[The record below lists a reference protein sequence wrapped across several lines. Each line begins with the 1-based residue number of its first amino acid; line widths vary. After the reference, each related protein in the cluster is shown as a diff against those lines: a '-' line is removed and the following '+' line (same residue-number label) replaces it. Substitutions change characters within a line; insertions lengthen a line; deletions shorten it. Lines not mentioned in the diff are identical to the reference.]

1 MTGTTVYRGTCVP
14 ITDLAIAQRYME
26 ACAAGDQRTAIDI
39 VVQQISS
46 GERSQWWNGGEA
58 DDSRGAGGWWCTN
71 EAMAWKY
78 AYESMYDH
86 PGIPVLFTA
95 QESLAWEQYHE
106 EDAAG
111 TWWWHLPPGTPVNL
125 TQAVAVIRPPSEA
138 QSALESFA
146 GQGQWATISEFSG
159 TPRDGIEVPLP
170 LGRLPRTAKLASV
183 RAHLHIG
190 ALDPARFGQCY
201 NLSLQYVKDH
211 DDWILVHGLIGRPD
225 SILKQGNPN
234 PAPPIGHAWAISAD
248 NNTVWEPI
256 SNDTYPALYFMHLFG
271 ADEWVRYTQAEALVQ
286 TLRTSHWGPWDPAY
300 IAAEERWRAAFLA
313 WQQGQVQV
321 TAKVASSEVIYRG
334 MGVGAPNG
342 RELPEDE
349 ARALRDLART
359 DPERAAEEILRRI
372 NEYSGG
378 PIAGVW
384 WSTRQESARGYA
396 GGQVME
402 GWVDIL
408 LHATGAPRP
417 GAWMELKPGTPITL
431 IGMEVKGN
439 DSAWTFIPLRN
450 QAFTA
455 RSYTAKLGAALSM
468 ENMVSVAENVMAKSG
483 LIGKRI
489 TLPEGHEDDPDYQA
503 AIAPIIAW
511 ASGIAGRYVKV
522 YTSAYSLRQEGNPFA
537 FITGTGNICAQPTTN
552 ELTLLHELAH
562 IVSGVKG
569 HGQQFVRTAHRLYAE
584 HLGAEAA
591 EMFWRLM
598 EPYMEGKTA
607 KTAGTPSK
615 LFHAAP
621 KSARDSIAQHGL
633 DWTVGNPDG
642 HAPNGNFFHVTRAAI
657 DDMMSDGLAATHDLY
672 EVNVRGLGLHFEQ
685 DPYDTEA
692 IYTPTT
698 IPPERLRRV
707 SCRAEAKTAALGDWG
722 LDQLDLPA
730 QARDGDCIEVSER
743 IAAHLRARGEAAQV
757 VDVWGWGDFM
767 GQRVLA
773 FAHRAVLVGGLIID
787 ATATQFDPTLPPLMV
802 MPRAEYEA
810 KLGQATSTTVE
821 VQGLTKT
828 AGWEWEDFSLP
839 GGWYRRD
846 GSKVEVQGFH
856 DDLAL
861 YMDAGWVRYRRRPTG
876 AELNISFLG
885 QLTPA
890 QIEAILVDM
899 KQYAMKTIF
908 VDWKPEGENW
918 GHPTP
923 WRPFR
928 SEGTLNDHAVFLRS
942 LNTDQPLGKVGKTA
956 NSVEDRYGTRANV
969 IGTPGQGDKIFYN
982 RDTDTLIF
990 TTELAPAGAPQLR
1003 SGTSNGAYLY
1013 YINGELSP
1021 GSGANAPTSQTVYNP
1036 LFIEAL
1042 ERLVDTFPE
1051 FGRRPLYES
1060 SAGDPYNTPARIS
1073 SVWDF
1078 LRSVNEMRFEYATQH
1093 PGGVNIWASLHTGS
1107 QTRRLWRG
1115 LQVADATDEELEAIR
1130 RDPAGFARQH
1140 LNDPIGIHWT
1150 DDPSSAW
1157 NFSQG
1162 RDPEGWA
1169 SESDG
1174 FDEDEGGIWTI
1185 GLVLEG
1191 EVAESDIVQPG
1202 TAEHDGY
1209 AFSDAILDYG
1219 IEREIT
1225 VRGGTPVRLTS
1236 VTVTAVGENGA
1247 DVDFHAGLGMT
1258 KLAWNTNGITLFHG
1272 TIGYYADQVLA
1283 EGLKPRNATG
1293 VANHW
1298 SATAISFDGRVYL
1311 SHSSRMTVSRSAILS
1326 ARKVVT
1332 KKLYPLEELED
1343 RLWAIRPD
1351 NYRGQGITPE
1361 YTALSEQIEAMRAQ
1375 IEADPRLESVIL
1387 SVTIPPSAWGNL
1399 EPDEDTR
1406 FFTEPTTEA
1415 TGFPEWMSSLGSD
1428 AVVAYRGEIPTS
1440 WIKVQARGRAADQAG
1455 MYSPEGSDWRKAAS
1469 LSTSAPLGE

>member
-1 MTGTTVYRGTCVP
+1 MP

-26 ACAAGDQRTAIDI
+26 ACAAGDQRTVIDI

-138 QSALESFA
+138 QSALESFV
-146 GQGQWATISEFSG
+146 GQGQWATISEFGG

-170 LGRLPRTAKLASV
+170 LGRLPRTAK
-183 RAHLHIG
+183 
-190 ALDPARFGQCY
+190 
-201 NLSLQYVKDH
+201 
-211 DDWILVHGLIGRPD
+211 
-225 SILKQGNPN
+225 
-234 PAPPIGHAWAISAD
+234 
-248 NNTVWEPI
+248 
-256 SNDTYPALYFMHLFG
+256 
-271 ADEWVRYTQAEALVQ
+271 
-286 TLRTSHWGPWDPAY
+286 
-300 IAAEERWRAAFLA
+300 
-313 WQQGQVQV
+313 
-321 TAKVASSEVIYRG
+321 
-334 MGVGAPNG
+334 
-342 RELPEDE
+342 
-349 ARALRDLART
+349 
-359 DPERAAEEILRRI
+359 
-372 NEYSGG
+372 
-378 PIAGVW
+378 
-384 WSTRQESARGYA
+384 
-396 GGQVME
+396 
-402 GWVDIL
+402 
-408 LHATGAPRP
+408 
-417 GAWMELKPGTPITL
+417 
-431 IGMEVKGN
+431 
-439 DSAWTFIPLRN
+439 
-450 QAFTA
+450 
-455 RSYTAKLGAALSM
+455 
-468 ENMVSVAENVMAKSG
+468 
-483 LIGKRI
+483 
-489 TLPEGHEDDPDYQA
+489 
-503 AIAPIIAW
+503 
-511 ASGIAGRYVKV
+511 
-522 YTSAYSLRQEGNPFA
+522 
-537 FITGTGNICAQPTTN
+537 
-552 ELTLLHELAH
+552 
-562 IVSGVKG
+562 
-569 HGQQFVRTAHRLYAE
+569 
-584 HLGAEAA
+584 
-591 EMFWRLM
+591 
-598 EPYMEGKTA
+598 
-607 KTAGTPSK
+607 
-615 LFHAAP
+615 
-621 KSARDSIAQHGL
+621 
-633 DWTVGNPDG
+633 
-642 HAPNGNFFHVTRAAI
+642 
-657 DDMMSDGLAATHDLY
+657 
-672 EVNVRGLGLHFEQ
+672 
-685 DPYDTEA
+685 
-692 IYTPTT
+692 
-698 IPPERLRRV
+698 
-707 SCRAEAKTAALGDWG
+707 TAAND
-722 LDQLDLPA
+722 
-730 QARDGDCIEVSER
+730 I
-743 IAAHLRARGEAAQV
+743 
-757 VDVWGWGDFM
+757 
-767 GQRVLA
+767 
-773 FAHRAVLVGGLIID
+773 
-787 ATATQFDPTLPPLMV
+787 
-802 MPRAEYEA
+802 
-810 KLGQATSTTVE
+810 
-821 VQGLTKT
+821 KT
-828 AGWEWEDFSLP
+828 
-839 GGWYRRD
+839 
-846 GSKVEVQGFH
+846 
-856 DDLAL
+856 
-861 YMDAGWVRYRRRPTG
+861 
-876 AELNISFLG
+876 
-885 QLTPA
+885 
-890 QIEAILVDM
+890 
-899 KQYAMKTIF
+899 
-908 VDWKPEGENW
+908 
-918 GHPTP
+918 
-923 WRPFR
+923 
-928 SEGTLNDHAVFLRS
+928 
-942 LNTDQPLGKVGKTA
+942 LGKVGKTA

-1078 LRSVNEMRFEYATQH
+1078 LRSINEIRAEYARQRGASRAASRPHDLLPVEHRDRREGVLGLDGATPAPSSWVASGRPIRADLGRSAGGAGSPLGVPPVQGGDSRGVDRPAHVRRASVRQPGPSAGGDPQGQLRRQDHSGANQLGVGRASTSSEAHHPAGAGDSARGGPGSSTEGSRSAERGHDPVRLDDRAPEELEAHLTQHGATRLAAQTRTTETVYDTETYRLRPHAKILNLEECGALVRTILTDAGFPHADEAYAIPHPTSENTSCVAWEVEVYPVPLVALGYNMRDDLTVVHECAHIIRNGPSYAGRQGDMTIAHDDEWFGTFHRLLVRYTHPKLWRSFEYEFGLTPGSGREAKTASGNVIYRGVKVDFPPDVRAKIDALLAPPMEEDEIDQEQGVARVVVDWLQANHWDAGLGLGRHWSTRKEMAETAAMQGASSGVGVVLTATYDDSAVDQQYTESH
-1093 PGGVNIWASLHTGS
+1093 PLFREAESEISIRPGARITITNVELPGYYGVPKGVPLIDVPIQATASSTV
-1107 QTRRLWRG
+1107 RLWRG
-1115 LQVADATDEELEAIR
+1115 LQVADVDDEELEAIR

-1150 DDPSSAW
+1150 DDPTSAW

-1272 TIGYYADQVLA
+1272 TIGFYADQVLA

-1311 SHSSRMTVSRSAILS
+1311 SHSSRMTVSRSAISS

-1469 LSTSAPLGE
+1469 LSTSAPSGSRVVAR